1 MFDMI
6 LETYTTHNFPNEFLN
21 IWIAFP
27 IGLKY
32 GIAITFGLC
41 VGSFLNVVAHRV
53 PIMMGRAWRAEL
65 AEATNARRDV
75 GLVPRYNLFYPP
87 STCTHCD
94 HVLRARENIPLV
106 SYLLQQG
113 RCRHCTH
120 TIGISY
126 LIVELAS
133 GLLAAFAL
141 AVFGPTLVAIAA
153 FGLCATLL
161 AVSTIDIQTGYLPDL
176 ITLPLLWAGLVLN
189 LSNTFTSVE
198 SAVIGA
204 ISGYMFLWLIYWL
217 FKWLRGIEGIGFGDL
232 KLLAALGAWMG
243 WTSLPQIIVLAASAS
258 LIVAPI
264 AIWSGRV
271 RVDEPIAFGPFL
283 AIGGVITLFFGSPL
297 YSSIG
302 YLLR

>member
-1 MFDMI
+1 MHI
-6 LETYTTHNFPNEFLN
+6 IHNWQNELLIRWATFPV
-21 IWIAFP
+21 
-27 IGLKY
+27 GLQY

-53 PIMMGRAWRAEL
+53 PIMMERAWRAEL
-65 AEATNARRDV
+65 AEATNTRSDV
-75 GLVPRYNLFYPP
+75 GVVPRYNLFYPP
-87 STCTHCD
+87 STCPHCA
-94 HVLRARENIPLV
+94 HGLRARENIPLV

-126 LIVELAS
+126 PIVELAS
-133 GLLAAFAL
+133 GLLAACAL

-161 AVSTIDIQTGYLPDL
+161 ALSTIDIRTGYLPDS

-189 LSNTFTSVE
+189 LGNTFTSLE

-204 ISGYMFLWLIYWL
+204 ISGYMSLWLIYWL
-217 FKWLRGIEGIGFGDL
+217 FRWLRGVEGIGFGDL

-243 WTSLPQIIVLAASAS
+243 WTSLPQIIVLAAAAS
-258 LIVAPI
+258 LIITPI
-264 AIWSGRV
+264 AIWFHRARV
-271 RVDEPIAFGPFL
+271 EEPIAFGPFL
-283 AIGGVITLFFGSPL
+283 AIGCVITLFFGSPF
-297 YSSIG
+297 YSALG
-302 YLLR
+302 YTLR